1 MIKTDFMIA
10 NRLYSQWFKHLRE
23 NPEDLRNFSECF
35 WESQM
40 QSKAW
45 LLSEL
50 DPAVGK
56 KNWWYDNIY
65 VFGGWYGVFT
75 QILLE
80 HINCGVAYNIDIDPK
95 CAVVGLNI
103 NVHGEKFIP
112 VTCPMED
119 YYDLMPAVGRHHYDT
134 DKNLII
140 NTSTEHVSQEV
151 YEKWAADI
159 PDKSK
164 VILQGNNLSG
174 IGSHIRTF
182 DTLEEWCEMNG
193 VDESFSIVQE
203 RQVDNVKRYMAIR
216 EPLEFEEEDDEGE
229 SE

>member
-1 MIKTDFMIA
+1 MINTDFMIS
-10 NRLYSQWFKHLRE
+10 NRLYTQWFMHLRE
-23 NPEDLRNFSECF
+23 NPEDLRDFSECF

-45 LLSEL
+45 LLSQL
-50 DPAVGK
+50 DPVDE

-80 HINCGVAYNIDIDPK
+80 HIPCGIAYNIDIDYK
-95 CAVVGLNI
+95 CALVGNSI
-103 NVHGEKFIP
+103 NAHGEKFMP
-112 VTCPMED
+112 VTAPMEEF
-119 YYDLMPAVGRHHYDT
+119 YEKMPEVGKYHYNT
-134 DKNLII
+134 FKNLII
-140 NTSTEHVSQEV
+140 NTSTEHVTQEV

-159 PDKSK
+159 PDRSK

-174 IGSHIRTF
+174 ISSHIRTF
-182 DTLEEWCEMNG
+182 DTLEEWCEANG
-193 VDESFSIVQE
+193 VDETFSFVEE

-216 EPLEFEEEDDEGE
+216 EPLEDVTDKD
-229 SE
+229 